1 MFLPC
6 GDTHVLG
13 FFVSLQGVPE
23 HIRSSI
29 HMYRGISVCSIHV
42 VGGFFVLFLLRFEDM
57 YQFSV
62 FSIHLIHVSFSF
74 VFNTCVRGDVLTL
87 RLVNTHVSVLWLGV
101 KQPFTELLCRHNG

>member
-6 GDTHVLG
+6 GDTNVSVFCFAPGGAGAHSFVNTHV
-13 FFVSLQGVPE
+13 S
-23 HIRSSI
+23 
-29 HMYRGISVCSIHV
+29 GISVCSIHV
-42 VGGFFVLFLLRFEDM
+42 VGGFFVLFLLRFEHM
-57 YQFSV
+57 YRFSV

-101 KQPFTELLCRHNG
+101 KQPFTEFLCRHNG